1 MREYGHGQSEL
12 ALALGPELALA
23 LGRVRPGRARARSCD
38 GSAPRG
44 QAPQAWIGAA
54 AGRPKPQDLTSS
66 RLDLTRGACGSL
78 DVSMG
83 PLFAARVSYELDEL
97 RPSL

>member
-38 GSAPRG
+38 RSAPRG

-54 AGRPKPQDLTSS
+54 AGRPTPQDPS
-66 RLDLTRGACGSL
+66 RLDLTRGVRSL